1 MAPVG
6 DWEVGIKKHAGY
18 VTIQA
23 FPRKETSLMAVIQQQ
38 KARTARM
45 LLNNGTDVDGNTL
58 TVNASISN
66 ISGDEADWDG
76 DKLMNIVAA
85 LEPALSKAVEGVD
98 TVVTYGITRQS

>member
-1 MAPVG
+1 
-6 DWEVGIKKHAGY
+6 
-18 VTIQA
+18 
-23 FPRKETSLMAVIQQQ
+23 MAVIQQQ

-58 TVNASISN
+58 TVNAAISN
-66 ISGDEADWDG
+66 ISGDESDWDG